1 MFIFIFPKIMG
12 IKLLIFFICLE
23 QKRSEMFKASQ
34 YQASETHQ
42 KELSVYIKL
51 LPIESGT
58 ASP

>member
-1 MFIFIFPKIMG
+1 MFIFVFPKILE
-12 IKLLIFFICLE
+12 IKLLSFFICLE
-23 QKRSEMFKASQ
+23 QKRNEMYKGSQ

-42 KELSVYIKL
+42 KELSVHIKL